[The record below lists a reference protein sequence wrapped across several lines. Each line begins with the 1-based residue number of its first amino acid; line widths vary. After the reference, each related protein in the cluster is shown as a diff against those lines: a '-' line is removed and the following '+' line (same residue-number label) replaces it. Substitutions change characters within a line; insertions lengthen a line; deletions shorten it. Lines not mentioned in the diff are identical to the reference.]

1 MFSSANPWLPSG
13 HPPPPALGMGT
24 RTRTSRCHCCWPV
37 LMLGTQALCRV
48 PAILPQNRNIDAAAS
63 YRTTARGLV
72 IFKKSLVVS
81 HEAYTGLDVSNYLN
95 FSTSKYL
102 NKYLLF
108 SFENILETVGASDLN
123 V

>member
-1 MFSSANPWLPSG
+1 MATERSPSAPGPGYGDKNTDQPLPLLLASTNAGHSG
-13 HPPPPALGMGT
+13 TM
-24 RTRTSRCHCCWPV
+24 
-37 LMLGTQALCRV
+37 QV
-48 PAILPQNRNIDAAAS
+48 PAILPQNRNIDATAS

>member
-24 RTRTSRCHCCWPV
+24 RSQDQPLPLLLASTNAGHS
-37 LMLGTQALCRV
+37 GTMQV

-72 IFKKSLVVS
+72 KYYEIHFLKIFSS
-81 HEAYTGLDVSNYLN
+81 
-95 FSTSKYL
+95 
-102 NKYLLF
+102 
-108 SFENILETVGASDLN
+108 
-123 V
+123 